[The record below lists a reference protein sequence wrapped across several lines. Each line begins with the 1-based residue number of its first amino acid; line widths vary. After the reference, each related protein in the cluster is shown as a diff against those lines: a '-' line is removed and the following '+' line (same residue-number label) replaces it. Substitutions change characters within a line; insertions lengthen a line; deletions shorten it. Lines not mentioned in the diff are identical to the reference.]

1 MTFAP
6 EVTSRE
12 LGLIAEYVRQLS
24 GIDLDDSKGYLVEG
38 RLGPLLAEM
47 NCASY
52 LELYQRARGDAS
64 GRLAD
69 RLVDAISTKETSF
82 FRDRMPFELL
92 RTKLLPEH
100 VRRTEENEGP
110 RRLHVWSAASS
121 TGQEAYSIAML
132 IDECLPDPATW
143 QVGILGTDI
152 SEPAVARARAG
163 IYSRQEV
170 AKGLSQDQMRRYFTP
185 HEDGWQVCEE
195 LRERTFFRQINLME
209 LPPEWGIFALIFC
222 RNVAIYFSLENR
234 TRLFDRIA
242 DHLRPGGTLI
252 IGSTES
258 LYGIS
263 ERYRMQR
270 ESGATFY
277 QQREDSMVSASE

>member
-1 MTFAP
+1 MAPTP

-52 LELYQRARGDAS
+52 LELYQRAKGDRS
-64 GRLAD
+64 GVLAD

-82 FRDRMPFELL
+82 FRDQTPFDLL

-100 VRRTEENEGP
+100 VRRVEESRGL

-121 TGQEAYSIAML
+121 TGQEAYSIALL
-132 IDECLPDPATW
+132 INECLPNPASW

-163 IYSRQEV
+163 IYSRQEA
-170 AKGLSQDQMRRYFTP
+170 AKGLSQEQMQRYFAP
-185 HEDGWQVCEE
+185 HGDGWQVGEE
-195 LRERTFFRQINLME
+195 LRARTFFRQINLME
-209 LPPEWGIFALIFC
+209 LPSDWGYFDLVFC

-234 TRLFDRIA
+234 TRLFEQIA
-242 DHLRPGGTLI
+242 DHLRPDRTLI

-258 LYGIS
+258 LHGIT

-270 ESGATFY
+270 ECNATFY
-277 QQREDSMVSASE
+277 QLEAEAVASANR

>member
-6 EVTSRE
+6 EVTSQE
-12 LGLIAEYVRQLS
+12 LGLIAGYVRQLS

-47 NCASY
+47 NCSSY
-52 LELYQRARGDAS
+52 LELYQRARADGS
-64 GRLAD
+64 GALAD

-82 FRDRMPFELL
+82 FRDRTPFELL
-92 RTKLLPEH
+92 RMKLLPEY
-100 VRRTEENEGP
+100 VRRVEESGGL

-132 IDECLPDPATW
+132 IDECLPHPATW

-163 IYSRQEV
+163 VYSQQEV
-170 AKGLSQDQMRRYFTP
+170 TKGLSQDQVRRYFTP
-185 HEDGWQVCEE
+185 HEGGWQVCEE
-195 LRERTFFRQINLME
+195 LKERTFFRQINLME
-209 LPPEWGIFALIFC
+209 LPPEWGIFDLVFC

-242 DHLRPGGTLI
+242 DHLRPGGSLI

-258 LYGIS
+258 LHGIS

-277 QQREDSMVSASE
+277 QLEAGVVASAK